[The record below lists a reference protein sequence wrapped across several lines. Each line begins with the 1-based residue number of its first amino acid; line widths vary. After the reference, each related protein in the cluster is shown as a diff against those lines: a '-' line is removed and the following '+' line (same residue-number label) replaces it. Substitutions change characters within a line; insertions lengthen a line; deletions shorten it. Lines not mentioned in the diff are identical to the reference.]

1 MKMTAAKYLALI
13 CIKEHDPIPDGDFVE
28 QIKLEGKKLCLVRTE
43 GKFYAV
49 ENSCPHA
56 GGILS
61 GGWCKNGNIVCPIH
75 RWEYN
80 LVNGRG
86 AQGQG
91 DYVNTYPVELREDGI
106 YIGFKTGFWKS
117 LFS

>member
-1 MKMTAAKYLALI
+1 LNW
-13 CIKEHDPIPDGDFVE
+13 IKVNDPIPSEDFVK
-28 QIKLEGKKLCLVRTE
+28 QIKLEGKTFCLVKE
-43 GKFYAV
+43 QGKLYAI

-61 GGWCKNGNIVCPIH
+61 GGWCKNGNIICPIH
-75 RWEYN
+75 RWEYS
-80 LVNGRG
+80 LENGRG

-91 DYVNTYPVELREDGI
+91 DYVNTYPVDIRKDGT
-106 YIGFKTGFWKS
+106 YIGLKEGFWKK

>member
-1 MKMTAAKYLALI
+1 MNW
-13 CIKEHDPIPDGDFVE
+13 IKVNDPIPSEDFVK
-28 QIKLEGKKLCLVRTE
+28 QIKLEGKTLCLVKE
-43 GKFYAV
+43 QSKLYAI

-61 GGWCKNGNIVCPIH
+61 GGWCKNGNIICPIH
-75 RWEYN
+75 RWEYS
-80 LVNGRG
+80 LENGRG

-91 DYVNTYPVELREDGI
+91 DYVNTYPVDIREDGT
-106 YIGFKTGFWKS
+106 YIGLKEGFWKK